1 MKMIWTSCLAALA
14 ILAGVL
20 DVLTTD
26 LRHEANPALVAFGR
40 SLENLI
46 LLKTL
51 VSLVLVVG
59 FYRGLAMLEARRTQ
73 VRPSVGPVSFLGWL
87 FFKENASL
95 LKLLLGWPR
104 DWGAVLAVT
113 LLGLGVTAVSGGL
126 SAAVVN
132 TLEAI
137 HSQVGLVV
145 FYLCNGLFAVGVGYY
160 LAYVFLRDRQLA
172 EPGASL
178 SSGAAASRGK
188 PKMSSEPPFLSD
200 H

>member
-1 MKMIWTSCLAALA
+1 MKMIWTSCLAALV

-46 LLKTL
+46 LLKTS
-51 VSLVLVVG
+51 VSLFLVVG
-59 FYRGLAMLEARRTQ
+59 FYRGLGMLEARRNQ

-87 FFKENASL
+87 FFKENVSL

-104 DWGAVLAVT
+104 DWGAVMAVT
-113 LLGLGVTAVSGGL
+113 LLGLGVGVASAGL

-160 LAYVFLRDRQLA
+160 LAYVFLRDRRFS

-178 SSGAAASRGK
+178 SSGPAASRGK
-188 PKMSSEPPFLSD
+188 PNISGEPPLLSD